1 MSKRRKLPWEKNQ
14 SKLRRTV
21 ESRGLPR
28 QTFLIVCEGEKTEPN
43 YFKAF
48 RVKSAEIVVEGTG
61 CNTVSL
67 VDKTNRI
74 IGTYKRD
81 EITFDQIWCVF
92 DKDAFYNTFNDAIFK
107 ARSLGFQVAYSN
119 EAFELWYLLHFIY
132 FDSSITRQDYLRKL
146 NEYLSDGYQKNSTT
160 MFDLLQ
166 SRQEEAIKRASR
178 LLNNYSRQNPN
189 NENPSTTVHLLVE
202 ELNRYR

>member
-1 MSKRRKLPWEKNQ
+1 MSRRRKRPWEKNQ
-14 SKLRRTV
+14 GKLRRTV

-67 VDKTNRI
+67 VEKTNSI

-81 EITFDQIWCVF
+81 EIAFDQIWCVF
-92 DKDAFYNTFNDAIFK
+92 DRDDFYNTFNDAIFK

-132 FDSSITRQDYLRKL
+132 FDSRITRQDYIRKL
-146 NEYLSDGYQKNSTT
+146 NEYLSDGYQKNSTA
-160 MFDLLQ
+160 MFDLLL
-166 SRQEEAIKRASR
+166 SRQEEAVKRASR
-178 LLNNYSRQNPN
+178 LLENYSGQNPN
-189 NENPSTTVHLLVE
+189 NESPSTTVHLLVE